1 MLTLAAMS
9 EGWLTRLEAAIKADG
24 RAPRAI
30 SLAAKLGPNYLS
42 EMLTKGKVPGI
53 DKLLKLC
60 SELNVSAAYIVTGL
74 EVTAKEE
81 EYLTLLG
88 GLSDENIST
97 LLALAHQL
105 KEAGQ
110 R

>member
-1 MLTLAAMS
+1 M
-9 EGWLTRLEAAIKADG
+9 TRLETAIKADG

-53 DKLLKLC
+53 DKLIRLC
-60 SELNVSAAYIVTGL
+60 DELNVSTTYILTGTQVSP
-74 EVTAKEE
+74 ESEE
-81 EYLTLLG
+81 MLALLAV
-88 GLSDENIST
+88 LNNEQQST
-97 LLALAHQL
+97 LLAVARQL
-105 KEAGQ
+105 KEAAQ

>member
-1 MLTLAAMS
+1 MS
-9 EGWLTRLEAAIKADG
+9 EGWLTRLETAIKADG

-53 DKLLKLC
+53 DKLIRLC
-60 SELNVSAAYIVTGL
+60 DELNVSTTYILTGTQVSP
-74 EVTAKEE
+74 ESEE
-81 EYLTLLG
+81 MLALLAV
-88 GLSDENIST
+88 LNNEQQST
-97 LLALAHQL
+97 LLAVARQL
-105 KEAGQ
+105 KEAAQ